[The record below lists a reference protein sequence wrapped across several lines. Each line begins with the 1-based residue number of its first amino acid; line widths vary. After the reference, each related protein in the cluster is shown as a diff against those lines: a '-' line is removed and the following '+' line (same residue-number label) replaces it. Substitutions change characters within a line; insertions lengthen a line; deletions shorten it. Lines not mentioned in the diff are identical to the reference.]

1 MPLSPASSGPRRV
14 LAFRARR
21 EALHIETKLRTVQAS
36 MWFDEAQDGNVDIAI
51 SAVVSTLMEPSDYF
65 NSWYGKDGPQTY
77 SRWSNREFHDLV

>member
-1 MPLSPASSGPRRV
+1 
-14 LAFRARR
+14 
-21 EALHIETKLRTVQAS
+21 VQAS